1 MFQLEKQIRLGFGDA
16 ERLGEALEVYRMMA
30 DPAERDNE
38 IVSTWMALYWNSRL
52 PDEAISRSQLS
63 KHLNARL
70 VLGQT
75 VSVDAELIEQAQR
88 ELRRRWINDGRRKQ
102 VQIVMALEIVEQLQ
116 AALEE
121 FKSAEEVRKGAG
133 GIIFQPFSL

>member
-88 ELRRRWINDGRRKQ
+88 ELRRR
-102 VQIVMALEIVEQLQ
+102 
-116 AALEE
+116 
-121 FKSAEEVRKGAG
+121 
-133 GIIFQPFSL
+133 